1 MIKYFDNSFILSEND
16 YQNVNSLI
24 KYLFNKTKLN
34 LIEFKKK
41 KKMHI
46 IINHSNL

>member
-1 MIKYFDNSFILSEND
+1 MIKYFDNSFILSDND

-24 KYLFNKTKLN
+24 KYLFNKTKLS

-41 KKMHI
+41 ENAYNNK
-46 IINHSNL
+46 SF

>member
-1 MIKYFDNSFILSEND
+1 MIKYFDNSFILSDND

-41 KKMHI
+41 ENAYNNK
-46 IINHSNL
+46 SF